1 MDKILLRALCSGVQR
16 EEVDV
21 EKKGGVEQE
30 RLLVSQ
36 LLSCQERACTVGG
49 PHHTKNLGGG
59 GSREKGEGEEGSFTS
74 TIVVVAASQ
83 NRQV

>member
-1 MDKILLRALCSGVQR
+1 MREIQQIADMDKILLRALCSGVQR

-49 PHHTKNLGGG
+49 PHHTNNLGDEAAER
-59 GSREKGEGEEGSFTS
+59 RERGRKVPSP
-74 TIVVVAASQ
+74 
-83 NRQV
+83 RLLWL